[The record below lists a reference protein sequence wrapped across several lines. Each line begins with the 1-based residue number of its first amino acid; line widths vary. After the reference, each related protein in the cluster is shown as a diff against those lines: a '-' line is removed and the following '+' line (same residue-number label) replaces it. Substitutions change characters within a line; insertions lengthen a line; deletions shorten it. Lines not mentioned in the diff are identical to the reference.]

1 MKYCSSGIPNL
12 DEVLGGGLPKP
23 SMILIGGPPGV
34 GKTTFV
40 LQSLSKAAENGEKTL
55 YLPLTSQ
62 SVEKLTDFLHSYHFF
77 NDDIIVHP
85 IDRST
90 AEKDPLTT
98 LLDIGN
104 ILAST
109 NPDRLVLSP
118 LTTLG
123 FGFSQQERRRFFY
136 SFDSILQDRSAQTL
150 VTGEMNR
157 TEMDESI
164 LSNIADGVIFLNRE
178 KAGKKKIRKL
188 EVIKFRG
195 MSEVPDNGSSIYEFK
210 IGSEGIYLFPKLKS
224 QTTHQLR
231 NGHKLS
237 TGVGGLD
244 EMMHGGLPKQS
255 ILLVAGGAGLGK
267 STIGLQFIMAGLRI
281 GEPGVIVIFEEQDDQ
296 FIFEASR
303 MGWDLQEYIDKGLLR
318 ILHSNPHE
326 ILPDEHNLLIKCAI
340 EEIGAK
346 RLFMDGIY
354 NLEIALPD
362 NLEMKEHVMLLTD
375 FLKFKG
381 ITALFT
387 NEVTELSNLDKMP
400 ELGVSFIADAILVL
414 HFVEDGIR
422 FERVLSV
429 VKLRGS
435 DHDRTIRKYHI
446 NNNGVE
452 II

>member
-1 MKYCSSGIPNL
+1 MEYCSSGIPNL

-34 GKTTFV
+34 GKTTFA
-40 LQSLSKAAENGEKTL
+40 LQSLSKAAENGEKAL
-55 YLPLTSQ
+55 YLPFTSQ

-77 NDDIIVHP
+77 NDDVIVHP

-109 NPDRLVLSP
+109 NPDRLVLNP

-136 SFDSILQDRSAQTL
+136 SFDSMLQDWSAQTL
-150 VTGEMNR
+150 VTGEMSR
-157 TEMDESI
+157 TDVDESI
-164 LSNIADGVIFLNRE
+164 LSNIADGVIFLDRD
-178 KAGKKKIRKL
+178 KVGKKKIRKL
-188 EVIKFRG
+188 EVVKFRA
-195 MSEVPDNGSSIYEFK
+195 MSAAPDDRSSIYEFK

-224 QTTHQLR
+224 HTTHQPL
-231 NGHKLS
+231 NGNKLS
-237 TGVGGLD
+237 TGVEGLD

-267 STIGLQFIMAGLRI
+267 STLGLQFIMAGLRM
-281 GEPGVIVIFEEQDDQ
+281 GEPGVIVIFEEQDIQ

-303 MGWDLQEYIDKGLLR
+303 MGWDLQKYIDNGLLR
-318 ILHSNPHE
+318 IVHSNPYE
-326 ILPDEHNLLIKCAI
+326 ILPAEHNLQIKGAI

-354 NLEIALPD
+354 NLEIALPES
-362 NLEMKEHVMLLTD
+362 LALKEHIMLLTD
-375 FLKFKG
+375 FLKYQG
-381 ITALFT
+381 ITALLS
-387 NEVTELSNLDKMP
+387 NEVTELSNLNKMP
-400 ELGVSFIADAILVL
+400 ELGVSSIADAILVL
-414 HFVEDGIR
+414 HFVEEGSR
-422 FERVLSV
+422 FERVLSI

-435 DHDRTIRKYHI
+435 DHDRTIRKYNI
-446 NNNGVE
+446 NNKGIE